1 MSGVG
6 VPTDESQKNLID
18 KVAQYVAKNGDEFA
32 TMMMKKQKGNPEY
45 SFLQP
50 GESASMTSSVM
61 THSTTYRRVIQ
72 QILRLKSKNGANCV
86 ENYHAKRSSS
96 TSSAGFSCPI
106 SHKLE
111 KSSSERNNRHWSK
124 QHWSNKRNKKSMESN
139 T

>member
-50 GESASMTSSVM
+50 GESLSIND
-61 THSTTYRRVIQ
+61 VI
-72 QILRLKSKNGANCV
+72 K
-86 ENYHAKRSSS
+86 
-96 TSSAGFSCPI
+96 
-106 SHKLE
+106 
-111 KSSSERNNRHWSK
+111 
-124 QHWSNKRNKKSMESN
+124 
-139 T
+139 